1 MSKRE
6 SPRGRRIVGFTILA
20 IIFTLAIGTVIM
32 LPSIVNKM
40 EERANNEILENMEK
54 IYTSAIIVDEI
65 DIGLEEDV
73 DEEGKYEK
81 LSEMSGFR
89 VYNAPEKKKYSAMKD
104 FKTGKI
110 KIYYGKD
117 KLVYPEE
124 IEIEDEVEIEID
136 PENMKNEDL
145 FNYDESTG
153 DIVITGFSEEG
164 VSLLGTDNAIQI
176 PETYKGRQV
185 VEIAEKAFYNKGIE
199 GVVVIGDNIEKIG
212 DNAFTNNG
220 LKGVSD
226 SIEKPGRWVVEDK
239 EWVEV
244 K

>member
-1 MSKRE
+1 MGKQG
-6 SPRGRRIVGFTILA
+6 SPKGRKIVGFTILA
-20 IIFTLAIGTVIM
+20 IIFTLAIGAVIM
-32 LPSIVNKM
+32 LPSVVDKI
-40 EERANNEILENMEK
+40 EEKANNEILENMEK

-65 DIGLEEDV
+65 DVGLEEDV
-73 DEEGKYEK
+73 DSEGKYEK

-89 VYNAPEKKKYSAMKD
+89 VYNAPERKKYSAMKD

-117 KLVYPEE
+117 KLMYPEE
-124 IEIEDEVEIEID
+124 VEDEIEVEVD

-153 DIVITGFSEEG
+153 DIVITGFSEAG

-176 PETYKGRQV
+176 PETYKGREV

-199 GVVVIGDNIEKIG
+199 GVVVIGENIKKIG

-226 SIEKPGRWVVEDK
+226 SINKPGRWVVEDK

>member
-1 MSKRE
+1 MGKQG
-6 SPRGRRIVGFTILA
+6 SPKGRKIVGFTILA
-20 IIFTLAIGTVIM
+20 IIFTLAIGAVIM
-32 LPSIVNKM
+32 LPSVVDKI
-40 EERANNEILENMEK
+40 EEKANNEILENMEK

-65 DIGLEEDV
+65 DVGLEEDV
-73 DEEGKYEK
+73 DSEGKYEK

-89 VYNAPEKKKYSAMKD
+89 VYNAPERKKYSAMKD

-117 KLVYPEE
+117 KLMYPEE
-124 IEIEDEVEIEID
+124 VEDEIEVEVD

-153 DIVITGFSEEG
+153 DIVITGFSEAG
-164 VSLLGTDNAIQI
+164 VSLLGADNAIQI
-176 PETYKGRQV
+176 PETYKGREV

-199 GVVVIGDNIEKIG
+199 GVVVIGENIKKIG

-226 SIEKPGRWVVEDK
+226 SINKPGRWVVEDK